1 LLKVWGIGQWLDT
14 ALLPNCLFG
23 RSMSTETAAIEI
35 ESRFHQLRRRGSNF
49 GSCGVC
55 AVATAVTL
63 VLTIAFMAGK
73 MDPSNMML
81 FMVPAPATSPSR
93 ASTASV
99 KEILTG
105 MQPVRNSIG
114 MAVPEAEANKQIMSA
129 LGKFEKCDS
138 YCCRRNMLAQA
149 VGAAALTL
157 GAPALAAESKMVLM
171 GTDVGLA
178 FEPKETTVCKGDSV
192 TWKNNRLGP
201 HNVVFNPDDVP
212 SGVDASAISTPEYIG
227 GEGET
232 YTVKFDKA
240 TGDYGYYCEPHQGAG
255 MIGLV
260 TVMS

>member
-1 LLKVWGIGQWLDT
+1 MV
-14 ALLPNCLFG
+14 
-23 RSMSTETAAIEI
+23 
-35 ESRFHQLRRRGSNF
+35 
-49 GSCGVC
+49 
-55 AVATAVTL
+55 
-63 VLTIAFMAGK
+63 AFMAGK
-73 MDPSNMML
+73 MNPSNMML
-81 FMVPAPATSPSR
+81 FMVPVPARSAQGAQAPV
-93 ASTASV
+93 ASV

-105 MQPVRNSIG
+105 IQPIRNNIG
-114 MAVPEAEANKQIMSA
+114 MAVPEAEANKEIMSA
-129 LGKFEKCDS
+129 LGKFDACDS

-149 VGAAALTL
+149 VGAAAITL